1 MRTFFGL
8 IISEKNIVEI
18 ISYFSMVTNF
28 FKNILNTI
36 IFYILEFL
44 IDYLKQDADK
54 QYFCDADIIV
64 RNKTDFDPKTVCGE
78 NAFLPLIL
86 EWQHIRHLS
95 LILQLLDLEL

>member
-1 MRTFFGL
+1 MTKHNYQCR
-8 IISEKNIVEI
+8 IQ
-18 ISYFSMVTNF
+18 
-28 FKNILNTI
+28 ILLLTGFQ

-54 QYFCDADIIV
+54 QYFCDAEIIV
-64 RNKTDFDPKTVCGE
+64 KNSTDFDPKTVCSE

-95 LILQLLDLEL
+95 LILQLFDLEFHEERFSMISL

>member
-1 MRTFFGL
+1 
-8 IISEKNIVEI
+8 
-18 ISYFSMVTNF
+18 MVTNFSF
-28 FKNILNTI
+28 FKNILYTWSC
-36 IFYILEFL
+36 ILEFL

-64 RNKTDFDPKTVCGE
+64 RNRTDFDPKTVCGE